1 MHNTQEEKKSESEF
15 IACNFFPSPQKNVN
29 FKACSKIPEFLEILS
44 PFSEYWEEYVNLLLL
59 QEKKL
64 HVYTIL

>member
-15 IACNFFPSPQKNVN
+15 IACNFFPSPKNVN

>member
-15 IACNFFPSPQKNVN
+15 IACNSPPKNVN

-44 PFSEYWEEYVNLLLL
+44 PFSEY
-59 QEKKL
+59 
-64 HVYTIL
+64 

>member
-15 IACNFFPSPQKNVN
+15 YSVQFSPQNVN